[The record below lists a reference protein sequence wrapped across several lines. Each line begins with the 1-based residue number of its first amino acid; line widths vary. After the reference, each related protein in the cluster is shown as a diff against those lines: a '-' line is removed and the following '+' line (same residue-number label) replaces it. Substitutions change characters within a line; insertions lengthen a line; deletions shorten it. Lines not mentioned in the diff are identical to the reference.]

1 MPETT
6 VVRTDSWSLAL
17 PEGWREPETLEN
29 GTVYLDALDRS
40 KGIYIT
46 VWTLEPGESRTPEAV
61 AESFKSKDVQ
71 ALEDMEGYGWRCVEE
86 RADRSGDTIVLLADH
101 LAAANEYR
109 IATRIVARLPV
120 VVRAA
125 FHDYLC
131 EDYAASRDYFAPI
144 IESLRLPGV

>member
-1 MPETT
+1 MSETH

-29 GTVYLDALDRS
+29 GTVYLDSVDQS

-46 VWTLEPGESRTPEAV
+46 VWTLQPGDSATPDVA

-71 ALEDMEGYGWRCVEE
+71 ALEDMDGYQWRCIEE
-86 RADRSGDTIVLLADH
+86 RADRGGDTVVLFVDH
-101 LAAANEYR
+101 LAAAHEYR
-109 IATRIVARLPV
+109 IATRILARLPV
-120 VVRAA
+120 VLRAA

-131 EDYAASRDYFAPI
+131 DDYAASRDYFAPI
-144 IESLRLPGV
+144 IASLSLPGV